1 MREKKYSN
9 FSVEKEN
16 SEIWKL
22 RKEQKLKRKLQSNI
36 TTVLNLM
43 TVLKCAFPA
52 CHRSLKKVPFCLSS
66 RAESAL
72 LTCCHTLRVP
82 FFSNLTMPFFRAGGN
97 TMRAVADLERVQVV
111 CWYPLWIQIISYS
124 WGDFKRYCVK
134 GKQTPLFYIRTPSSE
149 ILDPPLEWYNNMLL
163 YI

>member
-1 MREKKYSN
+1 MGEKKFSN
-9 FSVEKEN
+9 FSVVKEN

-22 RKEQKLKRKLQSNI
+22 RKEQKLKSKLQSNI

-72 LTCCHTLRVP
+72 LTCCRALRVP

-97 TMRAVADLERVQVV
+97 TKTTNVNTVM
-111 CWYPLWIQIISYS
+111 
-124 WGDFKRYCVK
+124 
-134 GKQTPLFYIRTPSSE
+134 KQKNNLFQRFSFYIMVNRV
-149 ILDPPLEWYNNMLL
+149 
-163 YI
+163 